1 MENNKI
7 LPSSYTVC
15 IYVRLSE
22 EDDDLGRNEKKD
34 ESGSITAQRQLIRD
48 YLKSRPE
55 FSSCRIIERCDDG
68 FSGTQFDTR
77 PACTEMIAMA
87 KRGEINCIIVK
98 DFSRF
103 GRNYVELGNYM
114 EQVFPFL
121 GIRFISV
128 NDGYDS
134 DELEEGETPG
144 LSVAFQNLI
153 YDYYSKELSRK
164 AKLSCR
170 QRAEHGLYSSSVPL
184 YGYKKADGEKH
195 RIVRSEPEASIV
207 REIYDMK
214 LGGMKMADIARNL
227 NDRQIPCPIEQQMKD
242 YNVSGVFGFENGYV
256 WTESSIF
263 HILTNEQY
271 TGTLVALKSGSISP
285 GGKRVVHP
293 KNEWFRKEGT
303 HVAIVSREEFQTV
316 QGMISSRGYKRTG
329 KRNVF
334 QCGCCGRMLTDQ
346 KKKGSMR
353 CYRGMLSGGGN
364 YHRVEMENYKAREAL
379 LTAIKDKVRAYL
391 DKEERRKEA
400 AKERNLE
407 DKIASVERAISLE
420 KKAWMKM
427 YDKYADGKISRED
440 FLKYKQEY
448 DETVAG
454 LNEKLFEMR
463 EMQDALTEADAIDL
477 DEADA
482 VLDAEELTQE
492 ILDAFVECVEVFD
505 GGRMEIHWRFDPE

>member
-1 MENNKI
+1 M
-7 LPSSYTVC
+7 
-15 IYVRLSE
+15 
-22 EDDDLGRNEKKD
+22 
-34 ESGSITAQRQLIRD
+34 
-48 YLKSRPE
+48 
-55 FSSCRIIERCDDG
+55 IE
-68 FSGTQFDTR
+68 
-77 PACTEMIAMA
+77 MA
-87 KRGEINCIIVK
+87 KRGDINCIIVK

-103 GRNYVELGNYM
+103 GRNYVELGNYL

-144 LSVAFQNLI
+144 LGVAFQNLI

-170 QRAEHGLYSSSVPL
+170 QRAEHGLYSSAVPL

-195 RIVRSEPEASIV
+195 RIVRSEPEGSIV

-214 LGGMKMADIARNL
+214 LGGMRMADIARNL
-227 NDRQIPCPIEQQMKD
+227 NNRQIPCPIEQQMKD
-242 YNVSGVFGFENGYV
+242 YNVSGVFGFEDGYV

-271 TGTLVALKSGSISP
+271 TGTLVALKSGTVSP

-293 KNEWFRKEGT
+293 KDEWFRKEDT
-303 HVAIVSREEFQTV
+303 HEAIVSKEEFQTV
-316 QGMISSRGYKRTG
+316 KGMINNRDYKRTG

-334 QCGCCGRMLTDQ
+334 QCGCCGRKLTDQ

-353 CYRGMLSGGGN
+353 CYRGMLSSGGD
-364 YHRVEMENYKAREAL
+364 YHRVEMENSKAREAL
-379 LTAIKDKVRAYL
+379 LIAIKDKVRAYL
-391 DKEERRKEA
+391 DKDERRKEA
-400 AKERNLE
+400 EKERNLDE
-407 DKIASVERAISLE
+407 KIASVERAISSE

-427 YDKYADGKISRED
+427 YDKYADGKIDRED
-440 FLKYKQEY
+440 FLKYKREY
-448 DETVAG
+448 DETIAG
-454 LNEKLFEMR
+454 LNEKLSGMR
-463 EMQDALTEADAIDL
+463 NLQDAMSAREGMDP

-492 ILDAFVECVEVFD
+492 ILDAFVERVEVFD
-505 GGRMEIHWRFDPE
+505 SGRMEIHWRFDPENRIWIY